1 MSPLQV
7 LLKCRFWLAG
17 LGGASDSAFVTHSRG
32 ATAAGPCFDC
42 VLSRVRL
49 FVTPWTLTCQA
60 LPSLG
65 FSKQEYWGGLPFPPP
80 GDRHKP
86 GIATRPPATSA
97 LEGGLFTT
105 KPAGKPTALVG
116 FTTQAEEELTCSRER
131 QQQSKSHGAVSW
143 NDFCST
149 SDVSQ
154 AL

>member
-1 MSPLQV
+1 MQILVS
-7 LLKCRFWLAG
+7 RAG
-17 LGGASDSAFVTHSRG
+17 RGLRLRFVTHSRG

-42 VLSRVRL
+42 ALSRVRL

-60 LPSLG
+60 LLSMG

-105 KPAGKPTALVG
+105 KPPGKPTALVG
-116 FTTQAEEELTCSRER
+116 KA
-131 QQQSKSHGAVSW
+131 
-143 NDFCST
+143 
-149 SDVSQ
+149 
-154 AL
+154 